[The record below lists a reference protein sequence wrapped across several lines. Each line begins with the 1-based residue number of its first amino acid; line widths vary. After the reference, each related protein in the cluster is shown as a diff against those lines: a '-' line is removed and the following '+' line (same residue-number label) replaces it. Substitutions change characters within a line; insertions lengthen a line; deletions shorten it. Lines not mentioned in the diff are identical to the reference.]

1 MNQFERE
8 ILNGQKAMEGEEDQ
22 SPETACLNV
31 AEKIIDC
38 LSDKTIHERYS
49 TLKEKI
55 MNNQVNRGT
64 GLKIHIQKLALEN
77 RNYKAQLSHLQ
88 SMTQPQDDLNN
99 WIMSQLYELQTKII
113 PDSRSMHSDIL
124 EDSLITLLKVV
135 DSKVESFDRIRNALN
150 EENSKYFDMI
160 STKMVSFDD
169 ETRNINRRLS
179 IKQDQFKQ
187 YKTKV
192 EEVLEKL
199 NNEYNELETK
209 YNIILDKNIQLTE
222 EISNIESNSQ
232 KQENQLDHI
241 EDKLKSSKKRHKGL
255 KYQLDQIQSDCDSKN
270 REIEAQRAKQRF
282 GIKDAT
288 PEELDYLK
296 QLEEK
301 VAKLINENEQYV
313 FELKR
318 KRMTMEPLERTEV
331 S

>member
-1 MNQFERE
+1 
-8 ILNGQKAMEGEEDQ
+8 MEDEEDQ
-22 SPETACLNV
+22 LPEAACLNV

-38 LSDKTIHERYS
+38 LSDKTIHERYLS
-49 TLKEKI
+49 LKEKI
-55 MNNQVNRGT
+55 MNNHVNRGT
-64 GLKIHIQKLALEN
+64 GLKTHIQKLAIEN
-77 RNYKAQLSHLQ
+77 RNYKKQLSHFQ
-88 SMTQPQDDLNN
+88 SMNQPQGDLNN

-124 EDSLITLLKVV
+124 EDSLITLQKVV

-160 STKMVSFDD
+160 STKVVSFDD
-169 ETRNINRRLS
+169 EARNINRKLS
-179 IKQDQFKQ
+179 LKQDQLKQ

-192 EEVLEKL
+192 EEILEKL
-199 NNEYNELETK
+199 NNEYNELEAK
-209 YNIILDKNIQLTE
+209 YNKIIDKNNQLTE
-222 EISNIESNSQ
+222 EISNIESNCQ
-232 KQENQLDHI
+232 TQENQLDHI

-270 REIEAQRAKQRF
+270 REIETQRAKQRF

-301 VAKLINENEQYV
+301 VAKLINENEQYA

>member
-1 MNQFERE
+1 MNHLKKKN
-8 ILNGQKAMEGEEDQ
+8 LNGHITMEDEEDQ
-22 SPETACLNV
+22 LPEAACLNV

-38 LSDKTIHERYS
+38 LSDKTIHERYLS
-49 TLKEKI
+49 LKEKI
-55 MNNQVNRGT
+55 MNNHVNRGT
-64 GLKIHIQKLALEN
+64 GLKTHIQKLAIEN
-77 RNYKAQLSHLQ
+77 RNYKKQLSHFQ
-88 SMTQPQDDLNN
+88 SMNQPQGDLNN

-124 EDSLITLLKVV
+124 EDSLIALQKVV

-160 STKMVSFDD
+160 STKVVSFDD
-169 ETRNINRRLS
+169 EARNINRKLS
-179 IKQDQFKQ
+179 LKQDQLKQ

-199 NNEYNELETK
+199 NNEYNELEAK
-209 YNIILDKNIQLTE
+209 YNKIIDKNNQLAE
-222 EISNIESNSQ
+222 EISNIESNCQ
-232 KQENQLDHI
+232 TQENQLDHI

-270 REIEAQRAKQRF
+270 REIETQRAKQRF

-301 VAKLINENEQYV
+301 VAKLINENEQYA